1 MLERFPE
8 SADFSADAQAVAEIE
23 WLKTFI
29 IGIRQIRAEMNLSPG
44 KALPVKLA
52 GASAADRARV
62 AANRAYIEKLA
73 RVSDIEHVEDSAAV
87 RGAATAL
94 LGEMRILVPLAGLV
108 DVGAEIARLD
118 KQLARARKDLEAC
131 RRKLDNASFV
141 SNAPGEIIAKER
153 ERAAELTQRSDQLS
167 AQLSRIREI
176 E

>member
-1 MLERFPE
+1 
-8 SADFSADAQAVAEIE
+8 
-23 WLKTFI
+23 
-29 IGIRQIRAEMNLSPG
+29 
-44 KALPVKLA
+44 
-52 GASAADRARV
+52 
-62 AANRAYIEKLA
+62 
-73 RVSDIEHVEDSAAV
+73 
-87 RGAATAL
+87 
-94 LGEMRILVPLAGLV
+94 MRILVPLAGLV